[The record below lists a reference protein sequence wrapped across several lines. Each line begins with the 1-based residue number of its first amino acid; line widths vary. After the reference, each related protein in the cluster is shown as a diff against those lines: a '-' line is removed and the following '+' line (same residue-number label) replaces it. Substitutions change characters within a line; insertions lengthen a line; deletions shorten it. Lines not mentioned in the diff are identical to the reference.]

1 MTRISTGG
9 AAVAL
14 AVAVAL
20 GVVGCTDP
28 PEPTDPTTTDPTTS
42 ATTEPAAPTA
52 AEVAQEAVRLW
63 IANPADGED
72 AARRREQLCAL
83 FTRDALLLAP
93 ANDGAARP
101 MVRWCAEDSREP
113 IPTPGWEIAD
123 LTPDIEEEVR
133 HDAETWV
140 RLMIGGNAETQ
151 YVAALTQDATSH
163 WLVARWCSYGAS
175 QEYRGVVGGDDPFY
189 CLEATA

>member
-1 MTRISTGG
+1 DAGSRRQGGDRPARHALAAGAEHARHQRTGRRRASRARRGRGPGGASRRAAAGHRDAGGTDRMTRISTGG

-72 AARRREQLCAL
+72 AAR
-83 FTRDALLLAP
+83 
-93 ANDGAARP
+93 
-101 MVRWCAEDSREP
+101 
-113 IPTPGWEIAD
+113 
-123 LTPDIEEEVR
+123 
-133 HDAETWV
+133 
-140 RLMIGGNAETQ
+140 
-151 YVAALTQDATSH
+151 
-163 WLVARWCSYGAS
+163 
-175 QEYRGVVGGDDPFY
+175 
-189 CLEATA
+189 

>member
-9 AAVAL
+9 VAVAL

-28 PEPTDPTTTDPTTS
+28 PEPTDPTTS

-63 IANPADGED
+63 IAKPADGEG
-72 AARRREQLCAL
+72 AARREQLCAL

-93 ANDGAARP
+93 ANDGEARP

-140 RLMIGGNAETQ
+140 RLMIGRNAETQ

-163 WLVARWCSYGAS
+163 WLVARWCSYGVS
-175 QEYRGVVGGDDPFY
+175 QEDRGVVGGDDPFY